1 MEGCLLI
8 DMLIMV
14 MLYCLQVAMYL
25 AIREEPTDRQ

>member
-1 MEGCLLI
+1 MEGRLLI

-25 AIREEPTDRQ
+25 AAREEPTDPQ

>member
-14 MLYCLQVAMYL
+14 MLQVAMYL